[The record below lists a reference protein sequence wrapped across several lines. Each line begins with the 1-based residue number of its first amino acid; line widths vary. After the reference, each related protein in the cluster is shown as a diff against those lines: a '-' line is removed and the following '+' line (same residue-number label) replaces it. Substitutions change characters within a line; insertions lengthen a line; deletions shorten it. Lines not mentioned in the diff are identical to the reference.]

1 MVTRGSG
8 GAPVTREGGAAQVTR
23 EGGAMVARAGAG
35 TVTPGGLR
43 AAREVAAS
51 VPDPEMPMMTLA
63 DLGILRRVTA
73 EDGRVVVTITPT
85 YSGCPAL
92 TEIARDLR
100 YRLGQAGFADVIV
113 RTELTPAWSSD
124 QITPE
129 GRAKL
134 HAAGIA
140 PPGQGTRRGSPG
152 PVPLTL
158 TAAPR
163 EPVACPR
170 CGSRD
175 TEQTAAFG
183 PTACTALF
191 RCGTCREPFEYV
203 KDI

>member
-1 MVTRGSG
+1 M
-8 GAPVTREGGAAQVTR
+8 TREGDAIAAR
-23 EGGAMVARAGAG
+23 EGEG
-35 TVTPGGLR
+35 TATPGGLR
-43 AAREVAAS
+43 AAREIAAA
-51 VPDPEMPMMTLA
+51 VPDPELPMLTLA

-73 EDGRVVVTITPT
+73 EDGHVVVTITPT

-92 TEIARDLR
+92 PEIARDLR

-113 RTELTPAWSSD
+113 RTELAPAWSSD

-129 GRAKL
+129 GRGKL
-134 HAAGIA
+134 RAAGIA
-140 PPGQGTRRGSPG
+140 PPGPGPRGQPG
-152 PVPLTL
+152 PGIPVPLTL
-158 TAAPR
+158 IAAPR

-183 PTACTALF
+183 PTLCTALF